1 MPLEH
6 LSATATVEDVVARL
20 EHDGVVVIDNLSRPE
35 VMDQITAEME
45 PWMKWVERGP
55 DHGAGTKTRRAG
67 NIIGRSPTAHHL
79 ITQPIIVQAARKLI
93 RASEI
98 HLQMTQIISIEPGE
112 VAGPVH
118 RDESAFDAYE
128 FPVGFEAQIG
138 VMWAL
143 TEFNET
149 NGGTRVI
156 PGSHLYPPG
165 YEYGYQ
171 ESDTEWVEMEKG
183 SVLLWSGKTYH
194 AAGANKSDRTRSGLR
209 LPWCPAWMMQ
219 EENQFL
225 TVPLQLAQRLDPELL
240 RLMGYARSCY
250 GLNYVDDMRDPMELL
265 RPDLAGPRGYGD
277 FERRLRQNDEMAKFF
292 DEGRKRGTL

>member
-6 LSATATVEDVVARL
+6 LLATATVEDVAARIQR
-20 EHDGVVVIDNLSRPE
+20 DGVVVIDDLSSPE
-35 VMDQITAEME
+35 VMDRISSEME
-45 PWMKWVERGP
+45 PWMKAVERGP

-67 NIIGRSPTAHHL
+67 NLIGRSPTSHHL
-79 ITQPIIVQAARKLI
+79 ITHPLIVEVARKLI

-112 VAGPVH
+112 VSGPVH

-143 TEFNET
+143 TDFNEE

-165 YEYGYQ
+165 FEYGYK
-171 ESDTEWVEMEKG
+171 EEDTEWVEMAKG
-183 SVLLWSGKTYH
+183 SVFLWSGKTYH
-194 AAGANKSDRTRSGLR
+194 GGGANKSDSTRSGLR
-209 LPWCPAWMMQ
+209 LPLCPAWMTQ

-225 TVPLQLAQRLDPELL
+225 TVPMQLAQRLDPKLL

-250 GLNYVDDMRDPMELL
+250 GLNYVDDMRDPMELV

-277 FERRLRQNDEMAKFF
+277 FEARLRQNQEMAAFF
-292 DEGRKRGTL
+292 DRARKQGTL

>member
-6 LSATATVEDVVARL
+6 LPATATVEDVVASMRR
-20 EHDGVVVIDNLSRPE
+20 HGGVVIDDLSSPE
-35 VMDQITAEME
+35 VMDRISTEME
-45 PWMKWVERGP
+45 PWMQWVSRGT
-55 DHGAGTKTRRAG
+55 DHGAGTRTRRAG
-67 NIIGRSPTAHHL
+67 NLISRSPTSHHL
-79 ITQPIIVQAARKLI
+79 ITHPLVVGVARRLI

-112 VAGPVH
+112 IAGPIH
-118 RDESAFDAYE
+118 RDESVFDAYE

-149 NGGTRVI
+149 NGGTRI
-156 PGSHLYPPG
+156 MPGSHLYPPG
-165 YEYGYQ
+165 FEYHYK
-171 ESDTEWVEMEKG
+171 EEDTEWVEMAKG
-183 SVLLWSGKTYH
+183 SLLLWSGKTYH
-194 AAGANKSDRTRSGLR
+194 GPGANKSDRTRSGLR
-209 LPWCPAWMMQ
+209 LPLCPAWMMQ

-250 GLNYVDDMRDPMELL
+250 GLNYVDDMRDPMELV

-277 FERRLRQNDEMAKFF
+277 IESRMQQNEEMAAFF
-292 DEGRKRGTL
+292 DRARKDKTL